1 MQKSEPK
8 PKQRA
13 PTKDIILRGCKYPR
27 AKKISDEAHMRKAT
41 HLHLSEKKIATL
53 EGARFDL
60 CPKLMTLYLHG
71 NQLRSLDGLPS
82 LPNLTSLYLQG
93 NQLTEISG
101 LEVCQQ
107 LSKLYLTN
115 NCLSNL
121 GGLAKCQS
129 LVELD
134 ISDQRLDE
142 GVSMQIPAEAVAAL
156 SETLVRLTVSNSGLT
171 ALAPLAGLK
180 SLEFLDASAN
190 QLTDVK
196 DACAFCGSVPELMEL
211 NLKGERARRAAR
223 PRASCAALTHPPPA
237 CARNR
242 ESYHEDP
249 QVQGQYY
256 RYVVDKYAKTRLRA
270 HKLRTADQPSRAA
283 DMLDGKPVREQER
296 DFLVAMQAKR
306 RKRGKKSASG
316 KGSARSG
323 PSFQISAVDRQ

>member
-1 MQKSEPK
+1 MSVARRARYLGPEARRRRLDANSGRGRRGA
-8 PKQRA
+8 QRDSG
-13 PTKDIILRGCKYPR
+13 P
-27 AKKISDEAHMRKAT
+27 AHRLQLGT
-41 HLHLSEKKIATL
+41 HSF
-53 EGARFDL
+53 GA
-60 CPKLMTLYLHG
+60 
-71 NQLRSLDGLPS
+71 
-82 LPNLTSLYLQG
+82 
-93 NQLTEISG
+93 
-101 LEVCQQ
+101 
-107 LSKLYLTN
+107 
-115 NCLSNL
+115 L
-121 GGLAKCQS
+121 GGDSRAS
-129 LVELD
+129 
-134 ISDQRLDE
+134 
-142 GVSMQIPAEAVAAL
+142 
-156 SETLVRLTVSNSGLT
+156 
-171 ALAPLAGLK
+171 
-180 SLEFLDASAN
+180 EFLDASAN

>member
-101 LEVCQQ
+101 LEACQQ

-211 NLKGERARRAAR
+211 NLKGNPITRIRK
-223 PRASCAALTHPPPA
+223 
-237 CARNR
+237 
-242 ESYHEDP
+242 
-249 QVQGQYY
+249 Y
-256 RYVVDKYAKTRLRA
+256 RDNIIVTSLIN
-270 HKLRTADQPSRAA
+270 
-283 DMLDGKPVREQER
+283 MLDGKPVREQER